1 MDITKYLLIAAIL
14 SVPAFLKAQP
24 LRGKKEP
31 LTTNA
36 SFTDHGPASPYS
48 TTRGN
53 VAAVDGNGRN
63 VVLSWLFDVR
73 GGYALLMVD
82 AATGK
87 SEVFPM
93 PFNPGGDCPFSS
105 IFSSKGRFYTL
116 FNGNF
121 VEFDPVRRAFTFHH
135 KTAPQMAMG
144 MTEDDKG
151 RIWAVTYPNSGV
163 ICYDPA
169 TADFTDYGYVHKEN
183 WAQYQRYLAVDDQ
196 GWVYFAL
203 GNTNS
208 QLIAFNP
215 ASRQVNQLLQP
226 GERKRGTAYLYRNKN
241 GKVYGQA
248 LADKDGTWY
257 ELYNG
262 AAIPI
267 GTGHQPNEKPMI
279 TGSQALRHMLFPD
292 GTKITQLDLIE
303 KVLTTEDT
311 RSGKKNTVNFDYP
324 SEGSWVMGVG
334 TSPDRRSLIGG
345 GSFPMRQ
352 FNYTVSEDKWSTRAA
367 LGQYNALTT
376 SGKNVFFGSYP
387 SGDLIMWDTKKS
399 FKTQSANPKEDNPR
413 VLLKCS
419 PVIHRPHRVLVHSD
433 GKTVILGG
441 TPQYGYTG
449 GGLLF
454 YDIATDKHVL
464 LTDEDV
470 EKDQS
475 TMSLANIAGGKV
487 LGGTTVTPGTGGEQ
501 KARLA
506 LLYIIDPVSKKV
518 EWKEP
523 LIPGVRSYTD
533 LTTRKDGKVYGI
545 ADRRIFFLFDPAI
558 KKIIYQKDMYKDYG
572 YAVGEQSPRVFING
586 KQDDLYI
593 LFEHAITRVDHKTAE
608 IRLVSKTP
616 QAIRAGGSFLN
627 DRLYFIC
634 GSHLFSY
641 GL

>member
-1 MDITKYLLIAAIL
+1 MVKFFLGVTIFLVSFCPATLFLKEQGDPPTDK
-14 SVPAFLKAQP
+14 PAFI
-24 LRGKKEP
+24 
-31 LTTNA
+31 
-36 SFTDHGPASPYS
+36 DHGPASPYS
-48 TTRGN
+48 TTRGT
-53 VAAVDGNGRN
+53 VAAVDGNGRK
-63 VVLSWLFDVR
+63 VMLSWLFDVR

-93 PFNPGGDCPFSS
+93 PFNPGGDCPFAS

-121 VEFDPVRRAFTFHH
+121 AEFDPKKRAFTFHH

-151 RIWAVTYPNSGV
+151 RIWAVTYPNSGIV
-163 ICYDPA
+163 CYDPA
-169 TADFTDYGYVHKEN
+169 TATFTDYGYVHKEN

-215 ASRQVNQLLQP
+215 VSKKVNQLLQP
-226 GERKRGTAYLYRNKN
+226 AERKRGTAYLYRNRN

-257 ELYNG
+257 EMYNG
-262 AAIPI
+262 TVKSI
-267 GTGHQPNEKPMI
+267 GTGHQPDEQPMI
-279 TGSQALRHMLFPD
+279 AGSQALRHMSFPD
-292 GTKITQLDLIE
+292 GAKITQLDLIE
-303 KVLTTEDT
+303 KVMTTEDT
-311 RSGKKNTVNFDYP
+311 RSGKKNTVHFDYP

-334 TSPDRRSLIGG
+334 TSPDQRSLIGG

-352 FNYTVSEDKWSTRAA
+352 FNYTVAEDKWSTRAA

-376 SGKNVFFGSYP
+376 SGQNVFFGSYP
-387 SGDLIMWDTKKS
+387 SGDLVMWDTKKP
-399 FKTQSANPKEDNPR
+399 FKSQSANPMDNNPR

-419 PVIHRPHRVLVHSD
+419 PVIHRPHRVLVRPD
-433 GKTVILGG
+433 GKTVVLGG

-454 YDIATDKHVL
+454 YDITTNKHVL
-464 LTDEDV
+464 LTDADV

-475 TMSLANIAGGKV
+475 TMSLANIAGSKV

-501 KARLA
+501 KASLA

-523 LIPGVRSYTD
+523 VIPGVRSYTD

-545 ADRRIFFLFDPAI
+545 ADRRIFFLFDPAT
-558 KKIIYQKDMYKDYG
+558 KKIVYQKDMFKDYG

-586 KQDDLYI
+586 RRDDLYI
-593 LFEHAITRVDHKTAE
+593 LFEHAITKVDHQSGE

-616 QAIRAGGSFLN
+616 QAIRAGGSFLK

>member
-1 MDITKYLLIAAIL
+1 MAITKFFLITA
-14 SVPAFLKAQP
+14 AFLAPVFLSAQP
-24 LRGKKEP
+24 HQKEKEP
-31 LTTNA
+31 A
-36 SFTDHGPASPYS
+36 SAVSLFRDHGVASAYS
-48 TTRGN
+48 TTRGT
-53 VAAVDGNGRN
+53 VATVDGNGRN
-63 VVLSWLFDVR
+63 IVLSWLFDVR
-73 GGYALLMVD
+73 GGYALLMLD

-93 PFNPGGDCPFSS
+93 PFSPGGDCPYASILSS
-105 IFSSKGRFYTL
+105 RGRFYTL

-121 VEFDPVRRAFTFHH
+121 AEFDPGKRAFTFHH
-135 KTAPQMAMG
+135 KTTRQMAMG

-163 ICYDPA
+163 VSFDPA
-169 TADFTDYGYVHKEN
+169 TGVFTDYGYLNKEN
-183 WAQYQRYLAVDDQ
+183 WQQYQRYMAADDQ
-196 GWVYFAL
+196 GWIYFAL

-215 ASRQVNQLLQP
+215 GTRQVNKLLKP
-226 GERKRGTAYLYRNKN
+226 DERKRGSAYLYRNKD

-248 LADKDGTWY
+248 LADKNGTWY
-257 ELYNG
+257 QLYNG
-262 AAIPI
+262 VIKTI
-267 GTGHQPNEKPMI
+267 GTGHQSNPKPII
-279 TGSQALRHMLFPD
+279 TGSQALRHLSFPD
-292 GTKITQLDLIE
+292 GSKIIGLDLID
-303 KVLTTEDT
+303 KILTTEDAHN
-311 RSGKKNTVNFDYP
+311 GKKNAVHFDYP

-334 TSPDRRSLIGG
+334 ASPDHRSIIGG

-352 FNYTVSEDKWSTRAA
+352 FNYAVADDQWSTRAA

-376 SGKNVFFGSYP
+376 SGQYVFFGSYP
-387 SGDLIMWDTKKS
+387 SGNLVMWDTKKE
-399 FKTQSANPKEDNPR
+399 FKANGAKAKDSNPR
-413 VLLKCS
+413 VLYECT
-419 PVIHRPHRVLVHSD
+419 PVIHRPHRVLVHTD

-441 TPQYGYTG
+441 TPEYGYTG

-454 YDIATDKHVL
+454 YDISTNKQVL
-464 LTDEDV
+464 LTDEDI

-475 TMSLANIAGGKV
+475 TMSLTNIAKGKV
-487 LGGTTVTPGTGGEQ
+487 LGGTTVAPGTGGER
-501 KARLA
+501 KANLA

-523 LIPGVRSYTD
+523 VIPGVQSYTD

-545 ADRRIFFLFDPAI
+545 ADRKIFFLFDPVT
-558 KKIIYQKDMYKDYG
+558 KKIVYQKDLFKEYG

-593 LFEHAITRVDHKTAE
+593 LFEHAIAKVDHKSAG
-608 IRLVSKTP
+608 IRLLAKTP
-616 QAIRAGGSFLN
+616 QAIRAGGCFLN
-627 DRLYFIC
+627 DRLYFVC